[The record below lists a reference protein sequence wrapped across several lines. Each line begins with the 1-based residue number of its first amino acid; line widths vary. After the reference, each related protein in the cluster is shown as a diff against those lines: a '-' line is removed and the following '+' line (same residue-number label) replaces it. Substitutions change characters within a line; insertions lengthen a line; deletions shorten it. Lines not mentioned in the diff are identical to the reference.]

1 MQSPESATPRA
12 SHPLALLRILIAPS
26 VSFGSSGG
34 RRCPEEV
41 DVELGIGR
49 ELLGMALLLV
59 ALLGVM
65 WLLAATRRSPH

>member
-1 MQSPESATPRA
+1 
-12 SHPLALLRILIAPS
+12 
-26 VSFGSSGG
+26 
-34 RRCPEEV
+34 V